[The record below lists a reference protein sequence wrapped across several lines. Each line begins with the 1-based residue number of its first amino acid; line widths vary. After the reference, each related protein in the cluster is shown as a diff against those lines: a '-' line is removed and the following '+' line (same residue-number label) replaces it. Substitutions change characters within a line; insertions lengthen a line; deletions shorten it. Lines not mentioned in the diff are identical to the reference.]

1 MKKHNPET
9 WLVGEVP
16 TNHIDIADGD
26 THQGVE
32 IPYGID
38 GWASGVLSIENGL
51 DQTVT
56 VVIHGRNAGEDT
68 WQDATEDVDVAAGA
82 TGVLGLPGPWAQVRV
97 SAYCLVAA
105 SSGTLSCYLTRVRAA
120 GVSASS
126 LLPTNVRLASI
137 TGVDG
142 QATMALSLPTVE
154 ASDSPFVL
162 AIGATTDA
170 AVVTDAVGS
179 LSGKIRGLVRWAFER
194 MPASLGQKLMAASL
208 PTVEASDT
216 PFAVAI
222 GTTADAAV
230 VTDTTG
236 TLIGFLRGLVKWA
249 FERMPASL
257 GQKAMDASL
266 PVVIASNQSAL
277 ALSAGEAHIGEV
289 GCNTTVVSVTP
300 TVTAG
305 GYTALDIVGAI
316 QTIAAATRVSG
327 EPTILLSITVTEL
340 NKQNVELTIFF
351 FNANPGTGTYTD
363 NIALTIHDTD
373 MALCI
378 GEVQELAA
386 DYRSASASSV
396 ATVSNIG
403 LPLMP
408 AATSLFAIAQA
419 SSAAPTYASTS
430 DLTLRYSFLRD

>member
-327 EPTILLSITVTEL
+327 EPTILQSITVTDL

-351 FNANPGTGTYTD
+351 FNANPATGTYTD

-378 GEVQELAA
+378 GKVKVLAA
-386 DYRSASASSV
+386 DYSPAAASSV
-396 ATVSNIG
+396 ATVANIG

-419 SSAAPTYASTS
+419 SSSAPTYASTG